1 MFGHG
6 SSIRIIGHRGA
17 AGVAPENTLV
27 SFERG
32 VLGGAQAIEMDV
44 HRAASGELVVFHDP
58 TLDRTTDG
66 SGPVEAMSLP
76 ELQRLDAGYRFTLDH
91 GRSFPFRASGVG
103 IPTLDQAV
111 EACGDLPLIIEVK
124 SAAAGL
130 GLGDWLREHPARS
143 RILVGGESARDSA
156 PAVEESEY
164 NCASADDLRPT
175 VLLSKIG
182 LRRGLP
188 ARVTAAMVPV
198 RSHGLR
204 VVTRG
209 FVRRTHRA
217 GQGVFVWTVNRP
229 QQMRMLFD
237 MGVDGLISD
246 FPAILRRV
254 VNERL
259 ALDSASGPT
268 K

>member
-44 HRAASGELVVFHDP
+44 HRAASGELVVFHDS
-58 TLDRTTDG
+58 TLDRTTSG

-76 ELQRLDAGYRFTLDH
+76 ALQQLDAGYGFTPDH
-91 GRSFPFRASGVG
+91 GRSFPYRESGVTV
-103 IPTLDQAV
+103 PTLDQAV
-111 EACGDLPLIIEVK
+111 EACAGLPLIIEVK
-124 SAAAGL
+124 SAAAGRAL
-130 GLGDWLREHPARS
+130 GEWLRDHPARP
-143 RILVGGESARDSA
+143 RILVGGESRTDSA
-156 PAVEESEY
+156 PAVAAAMY
-164 NCASADDLRPT
+164 NCASAADLRPT

-182 LRRGLP
+182 LHRRLP
-188 ARVTAAMVPV
+188 PKVSAAMVPV
-198 RSHGLR
+198 WSHGLR

-209 FVRRTHRA
+209 FVRRTHET

-229 QQMRMLFD
+229 QEMRRLFD
-237 MGVDGLISD
+237 LGVDGLISD
-246 FPAILRRV
+246 FPAIVRRI
-254 VNERL
+254 VNERQ
-259 ALDSASGPT
+259 ALESAA
-268 K
+268 

>member
-44 HRAASGELVVFHDP
+44 HLAASGELVVFHDP
-58 TLDRTTDG
+58 TVDRTTDG
-66 SGPVEAMSLP
+66 SGPAEAMSLAR
-76 ELQRLDAGYRFTLDH
+76 LQQLDAGYRFTLDH
-91 GRSFPFRASGVG
+91 GRSFPFRESGVR

-111 EACGDLPLIIEVK
+111 EACGELPLIIEVK

-130 GLGDWLREHPARS
+130 ALGEWLREHPARS

-156 PAVEESEY
+156 PAIEAALY
-164 NCASADDLRPT
+164 NCATADDLRPT

-188 ARVTAAMVPV
+188 GKVSAAMVPV

-204 VVTRG
+204 IVTQG
-209 FVRRTHRA
+209 FVRRTHQA
-217 GQGVFVWTVNRP
+217 GQGVFVWTVNQP
-229 QQMRMLFD
+229 QEMRRLFD
-237 MGVDGLISD
+237 LGVDGLISD
-246 FPAILRRV
+246 FPAILRRI

-259 ALDSASGPT
+259 ALEPA
-268 K
+268 

>member
-44 HRAASGELVVFHDP
+44 HRASSGELVVFHDP
-58 TLDRTTDG
+58 TVDRTTDG
-66 SGPVEAMSLP
+66 SGPVEALSLA
-76 ELQRLDAGYRFTLDH
+76 EIRQLDAGYRFTLDR
-91 GRSFPFRASGVG
+91 GLSFPFRESGVRV
-103 IPTLDQAV
+103 PTLDQAV
-111 EACGDLPLIIEVK
+111 EACGELPLIVEVK
-124 SAAAGL
+124 SAAAGRAL
-130 GLGDWLREHPARS
+130 GEWLRGHPARS

-156 PAVEESEY
+156 PAVEAAEY
-164 NCASADDLRPT
+164 NCASAADLRPA

-209 FVRRTHRA
+209 FMRRTQRA
-217 GQGVFVWTVNRP
+217 GQGVFVWTVNQP
-229 QQMRMLFD
+229 QEMRRLFD

-259 ALDSASGPT
+259 ALGSM
-268 K
+268 